1 MGAAPR
7 SSTIRALHPRLAE
20 IATYLEETRAAV
32 VRAVEHLSPEDAAR
46 RPGPE
51 AWSVDEILTHLSLV
65 EPGVAKRIAKS
76 VGKAKG
82 EGLERETS
90 VASVL
95 GSLDGAAFEILRE
108 KQVAPEF
115 VEPKAI
121 LSLPEALAALARSRE
136 SLRHAMGEADGWA
149 LETVVAPHPR
159 LGTIDMYQWLVF
171 LGAHERRHLAQ
182 IERTIAAITAP

>member
-1 MGAAPR
+1 M
-7 SSTIRALHPRLAE
+7 HPRLAE
-20 IATYLEETRAAV
+20 IAAFLDETRAAV
-32 VRAVEHLSPEDAAR
+32 LRAVTPLSAEDAAC

-95 GSLDGAAFEILRE
+95 GSLGGPALDKLNE

-115 VEPKAI
+115 VEPKAV
-121 LSLPEALAALARSRE
+121 LSKPEALAALALSRE
-136 SLRHAMGEADGWA
+136 SLRHAMAEADGWA
-149 LETVVAPHPR
+149 LEKVVAPHPR
-159 LGTIDMYQWLVF
+159 LGTLDMYQWLVF
-171 LGAHERRHLAQ
+171 VGHHERRHLA
-182 IERTIAAITAP
+182 

>member
-1 MGAAPR
+1 M
-7 SSTIRALHPRLAE
+7 HPRMAE
-20 IATYLEETRAAV
+20 IAAYLDETRAAI
-32 VRAVEHLSPEDAAR
+32 VRAVTPLSPEDAAR
-46 RPGPE
+46 RPSLE

-65 EPGVAKRIAKS
+65 EPGVAKRVAKS

-95 GSLDGAAFEILRE
+95 GSLDGLERLNE

-115 VEPKAI
+115 VEPKDVH
-121 LSLPEALAALARSRE
+121 SKSEVLAALALSRE

-149 LETVVAPHPR
+149 LEKVVAPHPR

-171 LGAHERRHLAQ
+171 VGHHERRHLAQ
-182 IERTIAAITAP
+182 IERTIASVAGR

>member
-1 MGAAPR
+1 M
-7 SSTIRALHPRLAE
+7 AE
-20 IATYLEETRAAV
+20 IAEYLDETRSAV

-46 RPGPE
+46 RPSPN
-51 AWSVDEILTHLSLV
+51 AWSVDEVLTHLSLV

-82 EGLERETS
+82 EGLEHETC

-95 GSLDGAAFEILRE
+95 GSLDGPALEQLNE

-115 VEPKAI
+115 VDPKTV
-121 LSLPEALAALARSRE
+121 LSLPEALAALERSRE
-136 SLRHAMGEADGWA
+136 SLRHAMAESDGWA
-149 LETVVAPHPR
+149 LERVVAPHPR

-171 LGAHERRHLAQ
+171 LGRHERRHLAQ
-182 IERTIAAITAP
+182 IERTIAAVTGR

>member
-1 MGAAPR
+1 M
-7 SSTIRALHPRLAE
+7 HPRLAE

-182 IERTIAAITAP
+182 IERAIAAVTAR

>member
-1 MGAAPR
+1 M
-7 SSTIRALHPRLAE
+7 HPRLAE
-20 IATYLEETRAAV
+20 IAATLDETRAAV
-32 VRAVEHLSPEDAAR
+32 VRAVERLSPEDAAR
-46 RPGPE
+46 RPE
-51 AWSVDEILTHLSLV
+51 ANAWSVDEILTHLSLV

-95 GSLDGAAFEILRE
+95 GSLDGPALEKLNE

-115 VEPKAI
+115 VDPKTV
-121 LSLPEALAALARSRE
+121 LPLPAALAALALSRE
-136 SLRHAMGEADGWA
+136 GLRHAMAKSDGWA

-159 LGTIDMYQWLVF
+159 LGTINMYQWLVF
-171 LGAHERRHLAQ
+171 LGRHERRHLAQ
-182 IERTIAAITAP
+182 LERTIAAVTAR

>member
-1 MGAAPR
+1 M
-7 SSTIRALHPRLAE
+7 HPRLAE
-20 IATYLEETRAAV
+20 IAADLEETRAKL
-32 VRAVEHLSPEDAAR
+32 VRAVEHLSAEDAAR
-46 RPGPE
+46 RPDAN

-76 VGKAKG
+76 VGKAKA

-95 GSLDGAAFEILRE
+95 RSLDGPGLEILHT

-115 VEPKAI
+115 VEPKTVLA
-121 LSLPEALAALARSRE
+121 LPEALAALARSRE
-136 SLRHAMGEADGWA
+136 SLRDTMAGADGWA

-159 LGTIDMYQWLVF
+159 LGTIDMYQWLLF
-171 LGAHERRHLAQ
+171 LGHHERRHLAQ
-182 IERTIAAITAP
+182 LERTIAAVTAR

>member
-1 MGAAPR
+1 M
-7 SSTIRALHPRLAE
+7 HPRLAE
-20 IATYLEETRAAV
+20 IAEFLEETRAAV

-76 VGKAKG
+76 VRLAR
-82 EGLERETS
+82 EAGLARETS
-90 VASVL
+90 DASVL
-95 GSLDGAAFEILRE
+95 GSLDGAAFEILRV

-115 VEPKAI
+115 VEPKTV
-121 LSLPEALAALARSRE
+121 LSLPEALGALAHSRE
-136 SLRHAMGEADGWA
+136 SLRHAMGEVDGWA

-182 IERTIAAITAP
+182 LERAIAVVTAR

>member
-1 MGAAPR
+1 M
-7 SSTIRALHPRLAE
+7 AE
-20 IATYLEETRAAV
+20 IAAFLDETRAAIL
-32 VRAVEHLSPEDAAR
+32 RAVEPLSPEEAAR
-46 RPGPE
+46 RPSPG

-82 EGLERETS
+82 DGLERETS
-90 VASVL
+90 VAPIL
-95 GSLDGAAFEILRE
+95 GCLDGPALDRINE

-115 VEPKAI
+115 VEPKAA
-121 LSLPEALAALARSRE
+121 LSKAEALAALALSRE

-149 LETVVAPHPR
+149 LEKVVAPHIR

-171 LGAHERRHLAQ
+171 VGRHEQHHLAQ
-182 IERTIAAITAP
+182 IERTIAAVAGR

>member
-1 MGAAPR
+1 M
-7 SSTIRALHPRLAE
+7 HPRLAD
-20 IATYLEETRAAV
+20 IAIYLDETRAAV
-32 VRAVEHLSPEDAAR
+32 IRAVTPLSAEDAAR

-90 VASVL
+90 VVSVL
-95 GSLDGAAFEILRE
+95 GSLDGPALDKLNE

-115 VEPKAI
+115 VEPKTV
-121 LSLPEALAALARSRE
+121 LSKSEALAALALSRE
-136 SLRHAMGEADGWA
+136 SLRHAMAEADGWA
-149 LETVVAPHPR
+149 LEKVVAPHPR
-159 LGTIDMYQWLVF
+159 LGMLDMYQWLVF
-171 LGAHERRHLAQ
+171 VGHHERRHLAQ
-182 IERTIAAITAP
+182 IERTIAAVASR